1 MNRRVRIGMAAAS
14 AVLLGI
20 EILIGMFAHG
30 WVRDQLGDILVVILI
45 YTIWRTIS
53 PEKPKLALLLPAGIL
68 LFAYCVEYLQ
78 FWGFCDR
85 LHITNR
91 LLRIIIGTGYSNKDM
106 LSYTVGILPCI
117 LCENLLRRPEPE
129 QGKGIY
135 LPAILTGLCGA
146 LWMMSLLLHLSAYPV
161 RLHPIAFP
169 VSLVCGMTAT
179 ILCIVFAALLTHRI
193 RQAAVPKNGKRL
205 CTLILCAAA
214 ILAGLPLWKDAFAL
228 GRLIVQRL

>member
-1 MNRRVRIGMAAAS
+1 MI
-14 AVLLGI
+14 LL
-20 EILIGMFAHG
+20 
-30 WVRDQLGDILVVILI
+30 
-45 YTIWRTIS
+45 YTICRTVS

-146 LWMMSLLLHLSAYPV
+146 LWMMSLLLHLGAYPV

-214 ILAGLPLWKDAFAL
+214 VLAGLPLWKDAFAL